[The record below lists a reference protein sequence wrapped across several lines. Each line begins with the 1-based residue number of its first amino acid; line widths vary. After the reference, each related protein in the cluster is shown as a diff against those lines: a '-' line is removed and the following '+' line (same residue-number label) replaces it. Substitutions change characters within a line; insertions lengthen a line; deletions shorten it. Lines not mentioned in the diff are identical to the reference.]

1 MRSVLYRR
9 HGDPAEVLETVDV
22 EDPAHPAAGEVLVR
36 VTQRPVH
43 YGDLLG
49 IAGRYRSGGDLSVPE
64 GGNRVGFEGFGLIE
78 EAGEGVDL
86 APGTRVA
93 FFPGRAAWSEH
104 ALVSADFAT
113 AIPDTISDEI
123 AAQLHVNPLTT
134 ALLRR
139 AVIRAGV
146 QPGNDVVVLTAAGS
160 AVAKLVIAT
169 LGRMGIDAIGL
180 VRSDSGAAELSALVP
195 GLPVISTQS
204 EGWQERLTAVAANR
218 PIKAVLDPVGGELAS
233 QMAAL
238 LASGG
243 SLISYGDLSG
253 EPIAV
258 PALFFSTRNITIFG
272 ITVGSWASLPKAQR
286 IEDLELAL
294 QLAAD
299 HPSLF
304 PAAARY
310 DLADAR
316 QAAAHVERPGKAGV
330 VLLTSP

>member
-22 EDPAHPAAGEVLVR
+22 EAARPAPARCWSALRNALCITAICWASPGAIAAAAIFPCPRAATGGLR
-36 VTQRPVH
+36 GLRPDRR
-43 YGDLLG
+43 G
-49 IAGRYRSGGDLSVPE
+49 
-64 GGNRVGFEGFGLIE
+64 
-78 EAGEGVDL
+78 GEGVDL

-104 ALVSADFAT
+104 ALVSADFVT

-169 LGRMGIDAIGL
+169 LGRMGIDAIGV

-218 PIKAVLDPVGGELAS
+218 PIKAVLDPVGGW
-233 QMAAL
+233 
-238 LASGG
+238 
-243 SLISYGDLSG
+243 
-253 EPIAV
+253 
-258 PALFFSTRNITIFG
+258 PAR
-272 ITVGSWASLPKAQR
+272 WR
-286 IEDLELAL
+286 
-294 QLAAD
+294 
-299 HPSLF
+299 
-304 PAAARY
+304 PAGLGR
-310 DLADAR
+310 LADFLWR
-316 QAAAHVERPGKAGV
+316 PER
-330 VLLTSP
+330 